1 MLINMNWTA
10 IGAIAT
16 ALAVIAALLG
26 NYRTNR
32 NNEKNRKLQ
41 IALLRQQR
49 DQRKLDE
56 MVQNVMQLSRSLNS
70 FEMMHYSSK
79 FKDGVFS
86 EGDRRVLEQMTVE
99 NAARATNLSLQM
111 EMLKNYESAKPMLDY
126 FWEIWKDYGLWSISI
141 STLFQ
146 CMSTSQET
154 QQEEDITVLTEKIVS
169 NMRAKLLEIDAHYSV
184 VLEGLLKNKDNPMS
198 QAQAIM
204 ELFGIEM
211 ARIIQRK
218 CEILSNK
225 VIEFIRVEQKRID
238 DMVE

>member
-1 MLINMNWTA
+1 MNWTA

-126 FWEIWKDYGLWSISI
+126 FWEIWQDYGLWSISI
-141 STLFQ
+141 STLFN
-146 CMSTSQET
+146 CKSAPQET
-154 QQEEDITVLTEKIVS
+154 RQEEVIVAMAKKIVGD
-169 NMRAKLLEIDAHYSV
+169 MVAKLIEINENYRVALEN
-184 VLEGLLKNKDNPMS
+184 LLKDKDNPIT
-198 QAQAIM
+198 QAQVIM
-204 ELFGIEM
+204 EVFGVEM
-211 ARIIQRK
+211 TRLIQRK

-225 VIEFIRVEQKRID
+225 VIEFIRIEQKRID
-238 DMVE
+238 DIVA